1 MLETCASVT
10 FTDFQRQTEWY
21 LPESLCAG
29 NMGTVLPWLPYVY
42 QNFGTLLPQH
52 FNVILSA

>member
-1 MLETCASVT
+1 MT
-10 FTDFQRQTEWY
+10 FTNFQRQTEWY
-21 LPESLCAG
+21 LPETLCAG
-29 NMGTVLPWLPYVY
+29 NMGTVLPWLPNVY